1 MVLLGIFMEFRNMHH
16 FIFKNKIVS
25 IPNTRESELKTSAP
39 SLYKYLIFFSIS
51 DRVANSRF
59 GNSRRL
65 VGGV

>member
-39 SLYKYLIFFSIS
+39 SLYKYLIFFPFLIGLPIP
-51 DRVANSRF
+51 D
-59 GNSRRL
+59 L
-65 VGGV
+65 EIPGG